1 MSRKKL
7 LIVDLDQTIIDS
19 SIRENLC
26 YPDGQLCLTTYK
38 SIKTCPNNG
47 IVNDC
52 LLPFGYWLIDNFY
65 NMALKFDIV
74 FLTAREVNKYDLHSF
89 DYLGLTTIFTD
100 FRARIIT
107 RLDVG
112 YYNGD
117 PTQQDSG
124 LYKAPVIRTLKTC
137 GNYDKVIVV
146 DDCIKV
152 LQMAQNNGYHAVCAR
167 DLYHFRRADFVDL
180 FNKLAKI

>member
-1 MSRKKL
+1 MRKKL

-52 LLPFGYWLIDNFY
+52 LLPFGLWLKEHFFTVSN
-65 NMALKFDIV
+65 LFDIV
-74 FLTAREVNKYDLHSF
+74 FLTAREVNEYDLHSF
-89 DYLGLTTIFTD
+89 DSLGLTSIFCD

-112 YYNGD
+112 FYSGN
-117 PTQQDSG
+117 PSEQDSG
-124 LYKAPVIRTLKTC
+124 KYKAPVIRTLKSC
-137 GNYDKVIVV
+137 GNYDKVIVI
-146 DDCIKV
+146 DDCLKV
-152 LQMAQNNGYHAVCAR
+152 LSMAKAANYHTICAR
-167 DLYHFRRADFVDL
+167 ELYHFKEADFVTL
-180 FNKLAKI
+180 FDSLSKS